1 MRITN
6 QMMSSRFLEDLNARM
21 ESMER
26 SQSQLTSGKMIQRPS
41 DDPVGVGRA
50 LSLQESIDQNTQ
62 YQRNVDAARSFLS
75 ATETNMRSILDL
87 LQRARELAVQGS
99 SDTLSTNDLQAIGQE
114 VDELL
119 KEGVQLGNGKY
130 QNFYLFGGTNEATA
144 PYTLVSGANVSVT
157 PPISPGAIN
166 REIGVG
172 QRIQINVPGD
182 TVLPSVFNALAALRN
197 AATNLTP
204 TDVRSTIS
212 QLDSALDDLLG
223 GLDGVGA
230 KLNRLEDTQQRYQD
244 VDVNFRGL
252 LSQVQDTDIASA
264 VTELQVQ
271 QTAYQAALA
280 TGAQILQPS
289 LIDFLR

>member
-1 MRITN
+1 MRITS
-6 QMMSSRFLEDLNARM
+6 QMMSSRFLEDLNARL

-62 YQRNVDAARSFLS
+62 YQRNVDAARAFLS
-75 ATETNMRSILDL
+75 ATETNIRSILDL
-87 LQRARELAVQGS
+87 LQRARELAVEGS
-99 SDTLSTNDLQAIGQE
+99 SDTLSTTGLQAIGQE

-119 KEGVQLGNGKY
+119 SQGVQLGNGKY
-130 QNFYLFGGTNEATA
+130 QNFYLFGGTNEAAA
-144 PYTLVSGANVSVT
+144 PYTLVAGANVSVT
-157 PPISPGAIN
+157 PPVSPGAIN

-172 QRIQINVPGD
+172 QQIQVNVPGD
-182 TVLPSVFNALAALRN
+182 TVLPSVFDALAALRN

-212 QLDSALDDLLG
+212 QFDSALDDLLG
-223 GLDGVGA
+223 GLAGVGA
-230 KLNRLEDTQQRYQD
+230 KLNRLDETQQRYQD

-252 LSQVQDTDIASA
+252 LSQVEDTDIASA
-264 VTELQVQ
+264 VTELQMQ